1 MFALTCEAL
10 LAVQDLG
17 LQQRLLLELGQEVVV
32 AIRSHKRPEEA
43 LKTTKLLKG
52 LGIAKVYVYTTD
64 VAMILIVL
72 FFELL
77 LLRNGSK
84 MGLITMGA

>member
-10 LAVQDLG
+10 FAAQDL
-17 LQQRLLLELGQEVVV
+17 QTRLLLELGQEVEVVV
-32 AIRSHKRPEEA
+32 AIRSHRRPEEA
-43 LKTTKLLKG
+43 LKTTKLLRG
-52 LGIAKVYVYTTD
+52 LGIATVYVYTTD

-77 LLRNGSK
+77 LVRNGLRT
-84 MGLITMGA
+84 GLITIGA